1 MIAIPALASLV
12 IVGLLLGR
20 SMGQSSVRGD
30 TWLLVL
36 NALALGLPML
46 LLWSLTGWWSGLFF
60 GGWLLGAFW
69 GARDE
74 REVVLRLQRLVGE

>member
-20 SMGQSSVRGD
+20 SMGQSSVRGERM
-30 TWLLVL
+30 LLFL
-36 NALALGLPML
+36 NALALCLPML
-46 LLWSLTGWWSGLFF
+46 LLWSLTGLWSGLFF

-69 GARDE
+69 GYSNE
-74 REVVLRLQRLVGE
+74 REILLRLQRSAS